1 MAVGLVRTESFVNM
15 DGLCL
20 LWIYTFTFKA
30 YCKNYGSLGVRPI
43 QRNIGRVSR
52 LSIAFCLAQLIELNL
67 TKTHLVLP
75 TLIKRHKLKS

>member
-1 MAVGLVRTESFVNM
+1 MGPDRTETFVNR

-30 YCKNYGSLGVRPI
+30 YCENYGGLGVRPI

-75 TLIKRHKLKS
+75 ALV